1 MSILL
6 IRHGETASNA
16 ARIVQTPE
24 TPLSA
29 RGLAQAELLARRLEG
44 SAIARILA
52 SDLSRATM
60 TAQAVQGVTGA
71 PLELDPL
78 LQERNFGDHRGTP
91 YAELEVDLFGP
102 GYSPPGG
109 ESWELFHER
118 VDQAW
123 QRMARL
129 AAEQDGDLAVVT
141 HGLVCHSVVSR
152 KVTLSDAVAAAA
164 DVGPTERPADG
175 QVMPTP
181 VLRFGNTA
189 LTIIE
194 ASQPFTV
201 SRLACTAH
209 LDDAHADDENA
220 ASGI

>member
-1 MSILL
+1 
-6 IRHGETASNA
+6 
-16 ARIVQTPE
+16 
-24 TPLSA
+24 
-29 RGLAQAELLARRLEG
+29 
-44 SAIARILA
+44 
-52 SDLSRATM
+52 
-60 TAQAVQGVTGA
+60 
-71 PLELDPL
+71 
-78 LQERNFGDHRGTP
+78 
-91 YAELEVDLFGP
+91 
-102 GYSPPGG
+102 
-109 ESWELFHER
+109 
-118 VDQAW
+118 
-123 QRMARL
+123 
-129 AAEQDGDLAVVT
+129 
-141 HGLVCHSVVSR
+141 VVSR

-175 QVMPTP
+175 QVMPAR